1 MNGVSPQASL
11 FFLGP
16 TTLSWR
22 RPRQKLFLAAAVD
35 LAGTFAAAFL
45 IDQLPARPSFF
56 AAPAWIL
63 IPGGL
68 ILLFGWLLGS
78 YTILRWPTVPTRMV
92 LNRLLSS
99 LFSAMCA
106 TVLLVWCFQLPPSV
120 AASHR
125 LLLSALFVLQF
136 FWSLATRLTFRQLS
150 RLSPERRW
158 QLMADP
164 PDLARVQDEWKR
176 NPFVQAPQPLAVQFK
191 SDGFSHGLVLG
202 SRMNLSPN
210 QRSFL
215 RELSKRGI
223 PFTTLEHLAERQLER
238 LPPAL
243 LPDEWLDFS
252 DIPWSSPLNVDRQL
266 KRTADVVV
274 SLVLLFLSLPLL
286 LLSACCIWLEDRGPV
301 LYKQIRTGWMGAPF
315 KLYKLR
321 TMTTTQERST
331 HAWTMPSDHRITMT
345 GQLLRRFRI
354 DELPQLINV
363 VRGEMSLI
371 GPRPERPE
379 LDQSLTEKIPHY
391 QKRYW
396 MPPGLSGWAQVC
408 APYASTLEETEH
420 KLSYDL
426 YYLRH
431 FSTGLDLLILT
442 KTIKTILR
450 ARGR

>member
-1 MNGVSPQASL
+1 M
-11 FFLGP
+11 
-16 TTLSWR
+16 
-22 RPRQKLFLAAAVD
+22 D
-35 LAGTFAAAFL
+35 LAGTFVAAFL

-56 AAPAWIL
+56 ADPAWIL

-78 YTILRWPTVPTRMV
+78 YTILRWPTVPTRMI
-92 LNRLLSS
+92 LNRVLSS
-99 LFSAMCA
+99 MFGAMGA
-106 TVLLVWCFQLPPSV
+106 TILLVWCFQLPATV

-125 LLLSALFVLQF
+125 LLLSGLFLLQF
-136 FWSLATRLTFRQLS
+136 LWSLSTRLTFRQLS
-150 RLSPERRW
+150 RWSPERRW
-158 QLMADP
+158 QLMAEP
-164 PDLARVQDEWKR
+164 PDLVRVEDEWKR
-176 NPFVQAPQPLAVQFK
+176 NPFVQAPQPLAPHPKAVELA
-191 SDGFSHGLVLG
+191 SGLVLG
-202 SRMNLSPN
+202 SNMSLSPN
-210 QRSFL
+210 QMAL
-215 RELSKRGI
+215 VRELSRRGI
-223 PFTTLEHLAERQLER
+223 PLTTLETLAERQLER
-238 LPPAL
+238 LPPSL

-266 KRTADVVV
+266 KRVADVVV
-274 SLVLLFLSLPLL
+274 SLLLLFLSIPLL
-286 LLSACCIWLEDRGPV
+286 LLAACCIWLEDRGPV
-301 LYKQIRTGWMGAPF
+301 LYKQMRTGWMGAPF
-315 KLYKLR
+315 QLYKLR
-321 TMTTTQERST
+321 TMRTAPGSATIP
-331 HAWTMPSDHRITMT
+331 WTMPSDRRITMT

-379 LDQSLTEKIPHY
+379 LDQSLTKQIPHY

-431 FSTGLDLLILT
+431 FSMGLDLLILT